1 MSVSKIVIADTSRDF
16 CESLT
21 GYIRFRKGLEIL
33 GASGDGE
40 KAVQLIQKKTPN
52 LLVMNPMIENSMALL
67 SYIHKSG
74 VSLNSLTFPQVK
86 GRFIVPLSPEWSSP
100 PGEMASQVVNLSE
113 YIRNIL
119 EPVSTAEDDAALEV
133 QISNLMRQLGIP
145 AHLKGYQYL
154 RKAIIMAMKD
164 PAVMDGV
171 TKILYPDIAKCYGT
185 TASCVERAMRKAIAV
200 AWERGNIDFLQY
212 YFGCTKKPQMAKP
225 TNSEFIATVADILYL
240 RQDHAKLLACV

>member
-1 MSVSKIVIADTSRDF
+1 MSVLKIVIADTSRDF

-119 EPVSTAEDDAALEV
+119 EPVSTAEYDAALEV

-240 RQDHAKLLACV
+240 RQDHPELLDCV

>member
-1 MSVSKIVIADTSRDF
+1 MSVLKIVIADTSRDF

-119 EPVSTAEDDAALEV
+119 EPVLTAEYDAALEV

-240 RQDHAKLLACV
+240 RQDHAELLACV

>member
-1 MSVSKIVIADTSRDF
+1 MSVLKIVIADTSRDF

-40 KAVQLIQKKTPN
+40 KAVQLIQEKTPN

-113 YIRNIL
+113 YIRNSL
-119 EPVSTAEDDAALEV
+119 EPVSTAEYDAALEV

-240 RQDHAKLLACV
+240 RQDHAELLACV

>member
-1 MSVSKIVIADTSRDF
+1 MSVLKIVIADTSRDF

-119 EPVSTAEDDAALEV
+119 EPVSTAEYDAALEV

-145 AHLKGYQYL
+145 ARLKGYQYL

-240 RQDHAKLLACV
+240 RQDHAELLACV